1 MDDRLT
7 AKGLAP
13 LKSGRELGPHVDEH
27 VLVLLQLLPPFLHR
41 LRDHGGYRLCV
52 IGVEDI
58 THPLLVQMMPVLL
71 IGEEAQQGRL
81 STSMLKKVLNRKA
94 VDLWHCGYFDCGPLD
109 VLRHERPV
117 DLLPWCHE

>member
-1 MDDRLT
+1 MHDRLT

-13 LKSGRELGPHVDEH
+13 LKSPRTRASFRRE
-27 VLVLLQLLPPFLHR
+27 VLVLLQLLPPLTHR

-81 STSMLKKVLNRKA
+81 STSVLKKVLNRKA
-94 VDLWHCGYFDCGPLD
+94 VDLWHCGYFDCGPLNI
-109 VLRHERPV
+109 LRHERPV

>member
-71 IGEEAQQGRL
+71 IGRKRSRAGFLRACLRKSSIVRPSICGTAATLTADRL
-81 STSMLKKVLNRKA
+81 M
-94 VDLWHCGYFDCGPLD
+94 Y
-109 VLRHERPV
+109 
-117 DLLPWCHE
+117 